1 MITPVDDTEYEY
13 SLPDSHFLPLPPI
26 EALSVRFVLVS
37 LSVKVIESLASVV
50 SSCGIKKNV
59 RPSLLPAMFSDEE
72 AYGLLSA
79 VPETVVLVATEYVW
93 FSPFVIQLPEER
105 TRVPFPLTPEMV
117 TLVIS
122 EDSIA

>member
-59 RPSLLPAMFSDEE
+59 RMSRTRLTFFAQAPTPTDA
-72 AYGLLSA
+72 A
-79 VPETVVLVATEYVW
+79 VP
-93 FSPFVIQLPEER
+93 R
-105 TRVPFPLTPEMV
+105 
-117 TLVIS
+117 
-122 EDSIA
+122 